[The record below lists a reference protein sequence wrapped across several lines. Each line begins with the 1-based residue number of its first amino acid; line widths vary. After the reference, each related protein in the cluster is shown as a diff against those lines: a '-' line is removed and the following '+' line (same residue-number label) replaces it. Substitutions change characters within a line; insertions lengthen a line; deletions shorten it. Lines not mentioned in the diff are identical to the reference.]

1 MTIKTTEPA
10 GSILREGLT
19 VLPDGTIEYGDAEA
33 VKLVVDDAQRDDN
46 WMVIN
51 MWPAGWVLANSLLQ
65 SPAEASA
72 FDGGMSSMPSIPD
85 FTLSNH
91 LNTII
96 PKMHT
101 GLFYE
106 DPPFLL
112 RPRPGQSPDMAQAK
126 RDLFAFQLADMEFE
140 SECEQV
146 EFAMGLFGTGIA
158 KWGWEEYEKTEIQF
172 TRKAQ
177 PKVINGVQLAT
188 EESDEWE
195 EKEVSVRVSRPYF
208 KFVDTRTVLVDA
220 GCRVGDI
227 RKAKHVIYRS
237 YPTYD
242 ELDQLRDLPGY
253 QIPSREDL
261 LEVFLRQ
268 KTAHGDNIA
277 MTIPESFW
285 GYLQTA
291 QARNFKTSSAPEDGP
306 QLEMLE
312 RWDNDKLIIIL
323 HYDANYVLIYNDRNP
338 YGQIPFLSANWR
350 NLPDAFYGQGLGLLI
365 GPQQVV
371 AQDVNNM
378 ALGMLSYSL
387 QPVAVRNSGMNPTQ
401 QNIPWELGSVIEVDG
416 DVRAAFDFK
425 QMPPVPH
432 EAMQWLMAAQ
442 SNAQE
447 TSGAN
452 EQVMLGAGASGVKT
466 TGMRSGTGA
475 QAVVNANASRLDG
488 PTERFVR
495 QIFVPFLYIMDK
507 LNNRFLPTQV
517 LQQVLKDEA
526 GYEKAIDHIKFR
538 NSKMEFEVLAG
549 AHLGPKREMAQF
561 MPFVVQLVNNPTM
574 MQMLQ
579 AQGYMFDAPKFV
591 KKWGDIS
598 GFKYSQDFFR
608 PMTPQEKQ
616 QAQQN
621 SPAALQAQK
630 AQQASQMENQ
640 KFQQERVLQDEGAL
654 GRAGERVA
662 VAQVEHALEPEAITG
677 EPGGEGLGS
686 ETEL

>member
-1 MTIKTTEPA
+1 MTIKTTTPA
-10 GSILREGLT
+10 GQVIPTLHA
-19 VLPDGTIEYGDAEA
+19 DGSIEYGDAEA

-72 FDGGMSSMPSIPD
+72 FDGGISGIPSIPD

-96 PKMHT
+96 PKMHM

-106 DPPFLL
+106 DPPMLI
-112 RPRPGQSPDMAQAK
+112 RPRPGQSQEMAQAK

-140 SECEQV
+140 FECEQV

-158 KWGWEEYEKTEIQF
+158 KWGYEEYEKTERQF
-172 TRKAQ
+172 VRKGQ
-177 PKVINGVQLAT
+177 PKTVNGIHLAT
-188 EESDEWE
+188 EESDEFE
-195 EKEVSVRVSRPYF
+195 EQLVTTRVSRPYF

-242 ELDQLRDLPGY
+242 ELDQLRDIPGY
-253 QIPSREDL
+253 RIPSREDL
-261 LEVFLRQ
+261 LDVFMRQ

-291 QARNFKTSSAPEDGP
+291 QARSFKTSSDPTQGP

-312 RWDNDKLIIIL
+312 RWDNDKLIVIL
-323 HYDANYVLIYNDRNP
+323 HYDANYVLIFNDANP
-338 YGQIPFLSANWR
+338 YGKIPFLSANWR

-371 AQDVNNM
+371 TQDINNM
-378 ALGMLSYSL
+378 TLGMLSYSL

-425 QMPPVPH
+425 QMPPVPR
-432 EAMQWLMAAQ
+432 EAMQWLMASQAA
-442 SNAQE
+442 AQE

-452 EQVMLGAGASGVKT
+452 EQVMLGAGAQGVKT

-475 QAVVNANASRLDG
+475 AAVVSANASRLDG

-495 QIFVPFLYIMDK
+495 QIFVPFLYIMDE
-507 LNNRFLPTQV
+507 LNNRFLPTDV

-526 GYEKAIDHIKFR
+526 GYEKPVDHIKFR
-538 NSKMEFEVLAG
+538 NAKMDFEVLAG

-598 GFKYSQDFFR
+598 GFKYSSDFFR

-616 QAQQN
+616 QAAMN
-621 SPAALQAQK
+621 SPAALQQQK
-630 AQQASQMENQ
+630 AQQAQNMANQ
-640 KFQQERVLQDEGAL
+640 KFQQDRILQDEGAL

-662 VAQVEHALEPEAITG
+662 VAQVEHALEPAAITG
-677 EPGGEGLGS
+677 TPGGEGLGS